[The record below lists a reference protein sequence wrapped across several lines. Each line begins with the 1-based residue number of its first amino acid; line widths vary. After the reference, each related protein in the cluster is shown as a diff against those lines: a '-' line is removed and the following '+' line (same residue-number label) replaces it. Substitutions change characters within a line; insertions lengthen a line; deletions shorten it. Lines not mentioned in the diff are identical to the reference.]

1 MTVDELTQLL
11 DQAASTEGDRYPL
24 LVRAHDGLR
33 DALAETD
40 TDATAAGR

>member
-1 MTVDELTQLL
+1 MTIDELSQLL
-11 DQAASTEGDRYPL
+11 EQAAAAEGDRYPM

-33 DALAETD
+33 EALAETD